1 MGVDC
6 RVRDR
11 RDRAVTGNL
20 YVLLGLA
27 EAIVSH
33 LPVAVRRSTIL
44 ARRMS
49 DRRTALIGRMKTSL
63 GGIRGVG
70 RCIDSAGA
78 NAARVREALAP

>member
-1 MGVDC
+1 M
-6 RVRDR
+6 
-11 RDRAVTGNL
+11 TGNL

-27 EAIVSH
+27 EAIVAH

-49 DRRTALIGRMKTSL
+49 NRRTAPIGRMKTSL
-63 GGIRGVG
+63 GGIRGIG
-70 RCIDSAGA
+70 RRIDTAGA